1 MKTRNIQTYLT
12 SNFAGVI
19 IFCLSLAAIIAAYS
33 FRVNVELERGSFAE
47 IGLFACLLG
56 LTFMS
61 LYMLIT
67 NSKAKKSHEQL
78 LDEHR
83 AAHDLLGNR
92 LMAIEAAQ
100 EGIAIINPSGALTYM
115 NTAMFGIFGIPL
127 EAEDQFIGESWLRI
141 FPVEYVQTVAEN
153 LLPAIESQG
162 FWQGDV
168 DIALEGEPGRRSL
181 DMSVSRLPDGGLI
194 ATTRDVTERIKNER
208 EKKHLE
214 EQFYQAQKMEAIGR
228 LAGGIAHDFNN
239 ILSAISGYA
248 EFLDEDLKSGSE
260 EQKFAKNI
268 MIAVREAKSL
278 VDQMLAFS
286 RRKDSAKE
294 PIDIV
299 ISLQETVNI
308 LKASLPKTI
317 AIVTDF
323 ETPQAVING
332 NASQIMQ
339 AFMNLCVNARD
350 AIDTNKGEI
359 RIGVSLEFSDEFPYV
374 EAIFDSLPDVQEQ
387 PITWIEDTDAGKT
400 RLILGHVQRGRAYV
414 RLRLSDTGSGMSR
427 VVMEHMFEPF
437 FTTKPVN
444 KGTGLGMATVHGVIV
459 GHQAAMV
466 IESAL
471 GQGTVFDLY
480 FPTDARTLT
489 AADTVPGP
497 TASVKKAQNT
507 GKAAR
512 ILLVEDQDSVRDMML
527 KMLSRLGYET
537 QSCTSGLEALDI
549 LRENPGEFD
558 LVITD
563 ENMPK
568 MTGTELVHQVHFD
581 FPDIPFIMLTGYAQ
595 QQLEEIA
602 KDHPAIKAILKKPLS
617 KEIISQQVSSV
628 LAAHGKARP
637 PAEKKTRQ
645 KRA

>member
-1 MKTRNIQTYLT
+1 MKKKPLHTFLK
-12 SNFAGVI
+12 SNLAVVI
-19 IFCLSLAAIIAAYS
+19 ILCLSLLALLAAYNIHTLFALNTIS
-33 FRVNVELERGSFAE
+33 FVE
-47 IGLFACLLG
+47 IGLFASLL
-56 LTFMS
+56 S
-61 LYMLIT
+61 LALISTYMLAT
-67 NSKAKKSHEQL
+67 NSKVRRSHEQL

-141 FPVEYVQTVAEN
+141 FPQSQAETLAAN
-153 LLPAIESQG
+153 VLPALEQNG
-162 FWQGDV
+162 FWQGQR
-168 DIALEGEPGRRSL
+168 DITLEGNGNPRCL
-181 DMSVSRLPDGGLI
+181 DMSISRLPDGGLI
-194 ATTRDVTERIKNER
+194 ATTRDVTERFTAER
-208 EKKHLE
+208 EKKNME

-248 EFLDEDLKSGSE
+248 EFLDEDLKDGSD
-260 EQKFAKNI
+260 QHKFAKNI
-268 MIAVREAKSL
+268 LAAVREAKVL

-294 PIDIV
+294 PVDIV

-308 LKASLPKTI
+308 LKSSLPKTI
-317 AIVTDF
+317 EIITEY
-323 ETPQAVING
+323 ETPQAIING

-350 AIDTNKGEI
+350 AIDSNKGKI
-359 RIGVSLEFSDEFPYV
+359 CISVSLEFADEFPYP
-374 EAIFDSLPDVQEQ
+374 EAICDNLPDPGDQ
-387 PITWIEDTDAGKT
+387 PTTWIEDMDAVKT
-400 RLILGHVQRGRAYV
+400 RLILSHVAKGQAYI
-414 RLRLSDTGSGMSR
+414 RLRLSDTGCGMSR
-427 VVMEHMFEPF
+427 VVMEHIFEPF

-466 IESAL
+466 IESTL
-471 GQGTVFDLY
+471 GQGTTFDLY
-480 FPTDARTLT
+480 FPADSRMMT
-489 AADTVPGP
+489 AAGSSLHEQGSTRQR
-497 TASVKKAQNT
+497 QNSREEA
-507 GKAAR
+507 K
-512 ILLVEDQDSVRDMML
+512 ILLVEDEDSVRQMML
-527 KMLSRLGYET
+527 EMLARLGYKAE
-537 QSCTSGLEALDI
+537 SCASGLEALDR
-549 LRENPGEFD
+549 LREEPGEFD

-595 QQLEEIA
+595 QQLEDIA
-602 KDHPAIKAILKKPLS
+602 KNHPAIKAILKKPLS
-617 KEIISQQVSSV
+617 KEAISQQISAV
-628 LAAHGKARP
+628 LAAHVKPRKI
-637 PAEKKTRQ
+637 EKKTRQ

>member
-1 MKTRNIQTYLT
+1 MKKQRLRQFVQTN
-12 SNFAGVI
+12 SAAVI
-19 IFCLSLAAIIAAYS
+19 VLGLSLTALLTTYYHVQNIAEALTAIE
-33 FRVNVELERGSFAE
+33 F
-47 IGLFACLLG
+47 LLIFS
-56 LTFMS
+56 LLALAFFS
-61 LYMLIT
+61 LYMLAT
-67 NSKAKKSHEQL
+67 NTRVRKSHEQL

-100 EGIAIINPSGALTYM
+100 EGIAMINPSGALTYM

-141 FPVEYVQTVAEN
+141 FPEKAAEAAAEKM
-153 LLPAIESQG
+153 LPALEQHG
-162 FWQGDV
+162 FWQEQLN
-168 DIALEGEPGRRSL
+168 ITLEGESTQRSL
-181 DMSVSRLPDGGLI
+181 DISVSRLPDGGLI
-194 ATTRDVTERIKNER
+194 ATSRDVTERFKAAQ

-268 MIAVREAKSL
+268 LTAVREAKAL

-294 PIDIV
+294 PVDIV

-317 AIVTDF
+317 EIKTDF
-323 ETPQAVING
+323 ETPQAIING

-350 AIDTNKGEI
+350 AIDNDRGEI
-359 RIGVSLEFSDEFPYV
+359 RIGVSLEFADEFPHP
-374 EAIFDSLPDVQEQ
+374 EAIWDSLPDPREQ
-387 PITWIEDTDAGKT
+387 PPTWIEDVDATKT
-400 RLILGHVQRGRAYV
+400 RLILGHVAKEQAYI
-414 RLRLSDTGSGMSR
+414 RLRLSDTGCGMSR
-427 VVMEHMFEPF
+427 VVMEHIFEPF

-471 GQGTVFDLY
+471 GQGTTFDLY
-480 FPTDARTLT
+480 FPADAKMLT
-489 AADTVPGP
+489 ASESAPRESISP
-497 TASVKKAQNT
+497 KQAQT
-507 GKAAR
+507 SWVGAR
-512 ILLVEDQDSVRDMML
+512 ILLVEDQDSVRDMMM
-527 KMLSRLGYET
+527 KMLLRLGYRAE
-537 QSCTSGLEALDI
+537 SCASGLEALDR
-549 LRENPGEFD
+549 LREEPGEFD

-568 MTGTELVHQVHFD
+568 MTGTELVHQVHYD

-595 QQLEEIA
+595 QQLEDIA

-617 KEIISQQVSSV
+617 KEIIDQQVSAV
-628 LAAHGKARP
+628 LTAHAKPRVSGK
-637 PAEKKTRQ
+637 KKRQ
-645 KRA
+645 A